1 MMEKEYIL
9 GTHDEEL
16 ERLGFQHRVWAKY
29 AYSIWERS
37 GFTTGQ
43 TLLDVGCGPG
53 FATQDL
59 SALVGPTGRVIAVDE
74 SEKFISYVKS
84 ISQTMSI
91 KNIDA
96 RVEDVQKLDLP
107 ESSIDGAYARWVL
120 CFVSEPEEVIQRVTR
135 SLKPGGVFAVQD
147 YFNYQAF
154 TLAPKSPALDR
165 VVQAVIR
172 SWQKGGGDVDIAGR
186 IPEMMERC
194 GLSVREIKPIV
205 RVARPGSALW
215 NWPYT
220 FFKIFLPV
228 LIDMDLL
235 TPKEGEAFLKEWH
248 DRAEN
253 PNAFFMSPPILD
265 IIGTKCL

>member
-1 MMEKEYIL
+1 MEKEYIL

-37 GFTTGQ
+37 GFTHGQ

-74 SEKFISYVKS
+74 SKKFINHIKS
-84 ISQTMSI
+84 VSQTLGIM
-91 KNIDA
+91 NIDA
-96 RVEDVQKLDLP
+96 RVEDVQKIELP
-107 ESSIDGAYARWVL
+107 KCSVDGAYARWVL
-120 CFVSEPEEVIQRVTR
+120 CFVSEPEEVIKRVAH

-154 TLAPKSPALDR
+154 VLAPNSPALDR
-165 VVQAVIR
+165 VVQAVIQ
-172 SWQKGGGDVDIAGR
+172 SWKKRGGYVDIAGR
-186 IPEMMERC
+186 VPEMMERC

-205 RVARPGSALW
+205 RIARPGSAVW

-228 LIDMDLL
+228 LIDMKLL
-235 TPKEGEAFLKEWH
+235 TSQEGEAFLREWH
-248 DRAEN
+248 ERAEN
-253 PNAFFMSPPILD
+253 PSAFLMTPPVLD
-265 IIGTKCL
+265 VIGVKK